1 MVNFT
6 PWHGCCYSRGMKTK
20 IKDTTTIGTFT
31 LIPLMPLDRDYNQN
45 WLTTD
50 GDEIEYAVEVDQQ
63 IRTSRKIY
71 NFAEE
76 ESGRPVTPAVAHPDL
91 ELGEHAACHPA
102 PADVP
107 TPEAAPPESD
117 LELLTLDLGEL
128 EDEYSQFVERQGGA
142 PVIKQEEGAGM
153 GDLDLYGLFDGDEPS
168 SALEDKK
175 ACGATEAL
183 DEVAD
188 QEADEEVSASP
199 EREDGIADLE
209 SDEGDLVTH
218 EVDAEDPAGQE
229 EDEEYDDQVEDADA
243 IDSADGEFEADNID
257 HLESLLPENDD
268 GEDDTFWNDGSV
280 HSDSDTKEEPTIDWL
295 AGELDNE
302 EFDGDIEPDVEY
314 EVDIASGVSREQR
327 ALQAAICTGVQ
338 FRLDGDAVGILAEI
352 YLANGWSACRVSIE
366 RELDA
371 GAEVEELELAAA
383 IKELWLEH
391 YEFYAGMSSNYK
403 IMSWPTALA
412 IVRSFDGYPSL
423 EEVELLLEQLHDHW
437 YSDSVARR
445 IHRSFGQY
453 VIAWFHGCDEHGVF
467 AGEWNIRLATFVDDQ
482 NTLPPSTE
490 HVLVATPRGAPAKKL
505 LLP

>member
-6 PWHGCCYSRGMKTK
+6 PWHGCCYTRGMKT
-20 IKDTTTIGTFT
+20 IIEDTTTIGTLT
-31 LIPLMPLDRDYNQN
+31 LIPLMPLDRDYNQS
-45 WLTTD
+45 WLTSD

-63 IRTSRKIY
+63 IHKSRKIY
-71 NFAEE
+71 KFAEE
-76 ESGRPVTPAVAHPDL
+76 ESDRPVTPAVARPDL
-91 ELGEHAACHPA
+91 ELGEHAASHPA
-102 PADVP
+102 SADVP

-128 EDEYSQFVERQGGA
+128 EDEYNQFVERPGEA
-142 PVIKQEEGAGM
+142 PVIKQEEEEGI
-153 GDLDLYGLFDGDEPS
+153 GDLDLYGLFDGEELSSVFEDE
-168 SALEDKK
+168 K
-175 ACGATEAL
+175 ACRETEEQ

-188 QEADEEVSASP
+188 QEADEEDYASLA
-199 EREDGIADLE
+199 EKDGIADSE
-209 SDEGDLVTH
+209 SDEGDLVAH
-218 EVDAEDPAGQE
+218 EVDAEDPAEQE
-229 EDEEYDDQVEDADA
+229 EDEEYDDQEEDADA
-243 IDSADGEFEADNID
+243 IDSADGEFEADDID
-257 HLESLLPENDD
+257 HLESLLSENDD
-268 GEDDTFWNDGSV
+268 GDDDPFWNDGSV
-280 HSDSDTKEEPTIDWL
+280 QSNSEIKEEPAIDWF

-314 EVDIASGVSREQR
+314 KVDIASGVSREQR

-338 FRLDGDAVGILAEI
+338 FRLDSDAVRILAEI

-490 HVLVATPRGAPAKKL
+490 HVLVATLRSAPAKKL